1 MKTRTALSL
10 AAAALVALVAPAA
23 AAAHAELIA
32 TTPSDG
38 AVVREAPRAVVLR
51 FSEPLE
57 SSFATVEVHD
67 PFGRRVDDRQLTRV
81 DPRTLKAPISR
92 SLSRGTYRVDWHVV
106 SEDSHPIGGSFLF
119 SVGAPSAGGPVATA
133 GVGPPDYVNPL
144 FGFVRF
150 LDFALLLLVAGG
162 AVVVAWPLAA
172 APPLLRSRL
181 LTLLAAWAGT
191 LIVVA
196 LAGIVLQGA
205 KAGGYGLG
213 DALGWNSISAV
224 LDTRF
229 GRAWSFQAAAAA
241 LALLLALAARTRPG
255 LLPAFV
261 AAGGALVMAPSLSGH
276 AGSGSRLAA
285 VADLAHLA
293 AAAVWTG
300 GLAVVFV
307 ALLTAGA
314 ARWELAA
321 TAVPRFS
328 RLAVASVA
336 VLITAGVVNAYE
348 ELDSWSELW
357 ETTYGRLLLVKLAL
371 VVPLLALGA
380 YNNRYSV
387 PRLRSAAASPGE
399 RRRFLRSAAG
409 ELALVVGI
417 VAVTAALVSEPPG
430 RSVQNERRTNETSRA
445 SLPSGASA
453 ARSRRPSGGAS
464 SKPAAR

>member
-1 MKTRTALSL
+1 MKTRNALCL
-10 AAAALVALVAPAA
+10 AASALAALVIVSTGQ
-23 AAAHAELIA
+23 AHAELIA
-32 TTPSDG
+32 TTPRDG
-38 AVVREAPRAVVLR
+38 QVLSEAPPAVVLR

-57 SSFATVEVHD
+57 SSFATVEVRD
-67 PFGRRVDDRQLTRV
+67 PFGRRVDDRELTRV
-81 DPRTLKAPISR
+81 DPRTLKATIARMLPN
-92 SLSRGTYRVDWHVV
+92 GTYRVDWHVV
-106 SEDSHPIGGSFLF
+106 SEDSHPIGGSFVF
-119 SVGAPSAGGPVATA
+119 SVGAPSAGGPTTS
-133 GVGPPDYVNPL
+133 GGGIGPPDYVDPL

-162 AVVVAWPLAA
+162 ACAVAWPLAA
-172 APPLLRSRL
+172 APRLLRARL
-181 LTLLAAWAGT
+181 LTMLAAWAGA
-191 LIVVA
+191 LVVVA
-196 LAGIVLQGA
+196 LLGIVLQGA

-213 DALGWNSISAV
+213 EAVRWNSVSAV

-241 LALLLALAARTRPG
+241 LAVLLALAARTRPG
-255 LLPAFV
+255 LVPALV
-261 AAGGALVMAPSLSGH
+261 AAGAALVMAPSLAGH

-285 VADLAHLA
+285 VADLAHLG

-300 GLAVVFV
+300 GLALVFV
-307 ALLTAGA
+307 ALLVAGSE
-314 ARWELAA
+314 RWQLAA

-357 ETTYGRLLLVKLAL
+357 TTTYGRLLLVKLSL

-387 PRLRSAAASPGE
+387 PQLRTAASSPAE
-399 RRRFLRSAAG
+399 RRRFLRAAAG
-409 ELALVVGI
+409 ELALIVGI

-430 RSVQNERRTNETSRA
+430 RTAGNGKGPRTEA
-445 SLPSGASA
+445 PSQLQ
-453 ARSRRPSGGAS
+453 R
-464 SKPAAR
+464 

>member
-1 MKTRTALSL
+1 MKTRNALTL
-10 AAAALVALVAPAA
+10 TAAALLALVVVPAA
-23 AAAHAELIA
+23 QAHAELIA
-32 TTPSDG
+32 TTPPDG
-38 AVVREAPRAVVLR
+38 AVLRDAPRAVVLR
-51 FSEPLE
+51 FDEPLE
-57 SSFATVEVHD
+57 SSFATVEVRD

-106 SEDSHPIGGSFLF
+106 SEDSHPIGGSFVF
-119 SVGAPSAGGPVATA
+119 SVGARSATGPAAGG
-133 GVGPPDYVNPL
+133 GLGPPGYVDAL
-144 FGFVRF
+144 FGVVRF

-162 AVVVAWPLAA
+162 AVAVAWPLAA

-191 LIVVA
+191 LVVVA

-213 DALGWNSISAV
+213 DALGWSSISAV

-241 LALLLALAARTRPG
+241 VALLVALAARSRPG
-255 LLPAFV
+255 LLPGLV
-261 AAGGALVMAPSLSGH
+261 AVGAALVMAPSLSGH

-307 ALLTAGA
+307 ALLAAGPG
-314 ARWELAA
+314 RWQLAA

-336 VLITAGVVNAYE
+336 VLIVAGVVNAYE

-371 VVPLLALGA
+371 VVPLIALGA

-387 PRLRSAAASPGE
+387 PRLKSAAASPSE

-430 RSVQNERRTNETSRA
+430 RTAGNEKAPN
-445 SLPSGASA
+445 GASESRV
-453 ARSRRPSGGAS
+453 AR
-464 SKPAAR
+464 

>member
-1 MKTRTALSL
+1 MKTRIALSL
-10 AAAALVALVAPAA
+10 AAAALVALVVAA
-23 AAAHAELIA
+23 TVQAHAELIA
-32 TTPSDG
+32 TTPPDG
-38 AVVREAPRAVVLR
+38 AVLREAPRGVVLR
-51 FSEPLE
+51 FDEPLE
-57 SSFATVEVHD
+57 SSFATVEVRD
-67 PFGRRVDDRQLTRV
+67 PFGRRVDDRQLARV

-106 SEDSHPIGGSFLF
+106 SEDSHPIGGSFTF
-119 SVGAPSAGGPVATA
+119 SVGAPSATGPAAAGGL
-133 GVGPPDYVNPL
+133 GPPNYVDPL

-162 AVVVAWPLAA
+162 AVALAWPLAA

-181 LTLLAAWAGT
+181 LTLLAAWAGA
-191 LIVVA
+191 LVFVA

-213 DALGWNSISAV
+213 DALRWSSISAV

-241 LALLLALAARTRPG
+241 LAVLLALAARTRPS
-255 LLPAFV
+255 LIPALV
-261 AAGGALVMAPSLSGH
+261 AAGAALVMAPSLSGH

-300 GLAVVFV
+300 GLALVFV
-307 ALLTAGA
+307 ALLVVGSQ
-314 ARWELAA
+314 RWQLAA
-321 TAVPRFS
+321 IAVPRFS

-336 VLITAGVVNAYE
+336 VLITAGVINAYE

-387 PRLRSAAASPGE
+387 PRLRSAAARPDE
-399 RRRFLRSAAG
+399 RRRFLRTAAG

-417 VAVTAALVSEPPG
+417 LAVTAALVSEPPG
-430 RSVQNERRTNETSRA
+430 RTAPNEQTPRA
-445 SLPSGASA
+445 APVNQ
-453 ARSRRPSGGAS
+453 R
-464 SKPAAR
+464 

>member
-1 MKTRTALSL
+1 MKTRNALLL
-10 AAAALVALVAPAA
+10 AGAALLALVVVPAA
-23 AAAHAELIA
+23 QAHAELIA

-38 AVVREAPRAVVLR
+38 TVLRESPRAVVLR
-51 FSEPLE
+51 FDEPLE
-57 SSFATVEVHD
+57 SSFATVEVRD
-67 PFGRRVDDRQLTRV
+67 PFGRRVDDRRLTRV

-92 SLSRGTYRVDWHVV
+92 ALSRGTYRVDWHVV
-106 SEDSHPIGGSFLF
+106 SEDSHPIGGSFVF
-119 SVGAPSAGGPVATA
+119 SVGAPSPTGPAAAG
-133 GVGPPDYVNPL
+133 GVGPPDYVDAL
-144 FGFVRF
+144 FGVVRF

-162 AVVVAWPLAA
+162 AVAVAWPLAA
-172 APPLLRSRL
+172 APPVLRPRL

-191 LIVVA
+191 LVFVA

-213 DALGWNSISAV
+213 DALRWSSVSAV

-229 GRAWSFQAAAAA
+229 GRAWLFQAAAAA
-241 LALLLALAARTRPG
+241 LALLLALAARRRPG
-255 LLPAFV
+255 LLPALV
-261 AAGGALVMAPSLSGH
+261 AVGAALVMAPSLSGH

-300 GLAVVFV
+300 GLAVVFI
-307 ALLTAGA
+307 ALLAAGA
-314 ARWELAA
+314 GRWQLAA

-336 VLITAGVVNAYE
+336 ILITAGVINAYE

-380 YNNRYSV
+380 YNNLYSV
-387 PRLRSAAASPGE
+387 PGLRSAAARPDE
-399 RRRFLRSAAG
+399 RRRFLRAAAG

-430 RSVQNERRTNETSRA
+430 RTAGNGKAPGAAVQQR
-445 SLPSGASA
+445 
-453 ARSRRPSGGAS
+453 
-464 SKPAAR
+464 

>member
-10 AAAALVALVAPAA
+10 AGAALVAVVAA
-23 AAAHAELIA
+23 AAAQAHAELIG
-32 TTPSDG
+32 TTPRDG
-38 AVVREAPRAVVLR
+38 QVLREAPPAVVLR
-51 FSEPLE
+51 FDEPLE
-57 SSFATVEVHD
+57 SSFATVEVRD

-81 DPRTLKAPISR
+81 DPRTLRLTIARKLPN
-92 SLSRGTYRVDWHVV
+92 GTYRVDWHVV
-106 SEDSHPIGGSFLF
+106 SEDSHPIDGSFVF
-119 SVGAPSAGGPVATA
+119 SVGAPSAGGAASGGA
-133 GVGPPDYVNPL
+133 GLGPPDYVDPL

-162 AVVVAWPLAA
+162 ACALVWPLAA

-181 LTLLAAWAGT
+181 LTLLAAWAGA
-191 LIVVA
+191 LVFVA

-205 KAGGYGLG
+205 KAGGYGVG
-213 DALGWNSISAV
+213 DALRWNSISSV

-229 GRAWSFQAAAAA
+229 GRAWLFQAAAAG
-241 LALLLALAARTRPG
+241 LSVLLALAARKRRS
-255 LLPAFV
+255 LIPALV

-276 AGSGSRLAA
+276 AGSGSNLAA

-300 GLAVVFV
+300 GLALVFV
-307 ALLTAGA
+307 ALLVAGSE
-314 ARWELAA
+314 RWQLAA

-328 RLAVASVA
+328 RLAVVSVA
-336 VLITAGVVNAYE
+336 VLISAGAINAYE

-371 VVPLLALGA
+371 VVPLLALGV

-387 PRLRSAAASPGE
+387 PQLRSAASSPAE
-399 RRRFLRSAAG
+399 RRRFLRTAAG
-409 ELALVVGI
+409 ELALIVGV

-430 RSVQNERRTNETSRA
+430 RTASNGKGPRAET
-445 SLPSGASA
+445 PSQQQ
-453 ARSRRPSGGAS
+453 R
-464 SKPAAR
+464 